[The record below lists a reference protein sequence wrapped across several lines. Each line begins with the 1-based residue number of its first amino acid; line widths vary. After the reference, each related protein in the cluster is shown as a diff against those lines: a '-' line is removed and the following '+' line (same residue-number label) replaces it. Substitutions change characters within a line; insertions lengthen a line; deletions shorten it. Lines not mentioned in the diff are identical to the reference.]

1 MRPLP
6 CPGIAQSSWDHLRVP
21 SCGPRLFQ
29 QPVAS
34 IGGGGESKV
43 PEVLP
48 RRHPT
53 SRFLGSWASAPSAQ
67 HPFVESLSEPQ
78 LGPEEQGMR

>member
-1 MRPLP
+1 MSRD
-6 CPGIAQSSWDHLRVP
+6 SSELLGSP
-21 SCGPRLFQ
+21 EGAKLQATALAAACGLHWGR
-29 QPVAS
+29 
-34 IGGGGESKV
+34 GESKV